1 MAINIICSG
10 DFHGEIPAKMAEIV
24 EKDEIDAALL
34 TGDYMPFFE
43 ADYWKT
49 DELMKF
55 LGKLQIPIYMVHGN
69 TDFLALESL
78 SIWERKHKNLHFIDW
93 KRIILGN
100 HWLVGVGIGEDWLYL
115 GEKDIRVVERLVQI
129 DPKRTILLSHYPPF
143 GVVDFTLS
151 DTHAGDG
158 YLRRLIERYQPPLVI
173 CGHIHEAK
181 GIDKIGD
188 TLVVNPYND
197 PIIIDL
203 ERMEIDG

>member
-1 MAINIICSG
+1 
-10 DFHGEIPAKMAEIV
+10 
-24 EKDEIDAALL
+24 
-34 TGDYMPFFE
+34 
-43 ADYWKT
+43 
-49 DELMKF
+49 
-55 LGKLQIPIYMVHGN
+55 
-69 TDFLALESL
+69 
-78 SIWERKHKNLHFIDW
+78 
-93 KRIILGN
+93 
-100 HWLVGVGIGEDWLYL
+100 VGIGEDWLYL
-115 GEKDIRVVERLVQI
+115 GEKDIRVVEGLVQI